1 MSVSTPIAAALALIV
16 GLGAGRAAGDAH
28 DLQGTG
34 RSLPPGVHAESGN
47 RLPLVTRDR
56 LDGRGQQS
64 FDAIQADMRAGRL
77 LAGLYGPVGIR
88 LWSPRVGDAALQ
100 GNLYLRFDSRI
111 GRRTYE
117 IAVLTTAREL
127 DSQFEW
133 TAHEPAALK
142 AGVEPT
148 VIEIIKRRTALA
160 TLNAPDRL
168 VIQIGREVLSN
179 RTVALETFD
188 EALRTFGETNLVD
201 IVSVIADYAGT
212 AVLLNAF
219 DQQLPAGQAGLLP
232 AR

>member
-1 MSVSTPIAAALALIV
+1 M
-16 GLGAGRAAGDAH
+16 
-28 DLQGTG
+28 
-34 RSLPPGVHAESGN
+34 
-47 RLPLVTRDR
+47 
-56 LDGRGQQS
+56 
-64 FDAIQADMRAGRL
+64 
-77 LAGLYGPVGIR
+77 
-88 LWSPRVGDAALQ
+88 
-100 GNLYLRFDSRI
+100 
-111 GRRTYE
+111 
-117 IAVLTTAREL
+117 LTTAREL

-160 TLNAPDRL
+160 TLSAPDRL

-219 DQQLPAGQAGLLP
+219 DQQLPAGQSGLLP

>member
-16 GLGAGRAAGDAH
+16 GFGAGRAAGDAH

-64 FDAIQADMRAGRL
+64 FDAIQADIRAGRL

-117 IAVLTTAREL
+117 T
-127 DSQFEW
+127 
-133 TAHEPAALK
+133 
-142 AGVEPT
+142 
-148 VIEIIKRRTALA
+148 RRAD
-160 TLNAPDRL
+160 DRS
-168 VIQIGREVLSN
+168 R
-179 RTVALETFD
+179 
-188 EALRTFGETNLVD
+188 
-201 IVSVIADYAGT
+201 
-212 AVLLNAF
+212 
-219 DQQLPAGQAGLLP
+219 AGQSVRVDRA
-232 AR
+232 